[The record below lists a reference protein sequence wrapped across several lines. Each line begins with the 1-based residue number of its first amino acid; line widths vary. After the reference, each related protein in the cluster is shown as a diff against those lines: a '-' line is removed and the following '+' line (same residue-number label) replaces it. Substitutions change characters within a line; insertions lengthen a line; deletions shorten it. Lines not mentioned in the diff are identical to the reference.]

1 MTFIEDKEIN
11 LYEEDI
17 LQTKPYAES
26 LKNTILTAPTPFNI
40 GLYGEWGSGKSSI
53 ICTVQKELESDSTQ
67 KIKFVVYDAWKYAN
81 DSFRRMFL
89 KTLQEQLQ
97 LDGTELFDS
106 FYQSTSHD
114 KKIEQKF
121 NGKYLW
127 LILGFGFIS
136 IILTFLFS
144 KSDSTS
150 FIISLQAIFTL
161 MTALIAFFKNAF
173 IDYKLT
179 ISKPALFAPEQFEE
193 AFNEFITVIFD
204 KQCLIHPFRWIKEK
218 KIFEK
223 SVDKLVIV
231 IDNIDRCDKKTAYE
245 LLTNIKNFVSKKEGI
260 IFLIP
265 VDDEA
270 LKRHMQEHNKENGKE
285 ADEFLRK
292 FFNTTLKIK
301 HFQPRD
307 LFEYADSLNQKFNLG
322 FNPDTINIV
331 AKEYA
336 SNPRRIIQFFNNLT
350 TELNALESKH
360 QREFCEKNQS
370 LIAKLLIIREEWSDI
385 FKKITEQP
393 HLFNEHTEIDY
404 DKEEKN
410 EKLEFERFKQFMQ
423 KTRAIGSEIQ
433 TIEQIVLNI
442 TNGSTLSTELTN
454 LLEVGD
460 EQKLLAELENDHNYK
475 KVIHYIVEELRK
487 SIHRK
492 VYTDALNNLVLLS
505 NINNFKTIH
514 RSILGEISGFFYE
527 RNDIISTLILSK
539 NNDLEKLFQY
549 IETNRINGF
558 DYLQNHIVSSLQD
571 EWSTFRDHIENIPSI
586 WLDGFEYIINFSADE
601 KMIKELQPAFFHYY
615 GYFEASPIYENKWIN
630 ENKLSLIV
638 SDQLV
643 NYLINKIDNPIDADK
658 HTYKELFYFSEHNLV
673 NAKNIENLFLK
684 IKPNFSQQIVI
695 TGHAEQEKQK
705 YLKEIYSNINHL
717 IPLLK
722 NLNVEKL
729 NIPHIEAYINE
740 IIKPVQIKQ
749 NTAYNA
755 IQLNLLTDMTT
766 IKNFPEV
773 LLDFYIEI
781 YRISRGEIK
790 VIPQIKSLLKQYQS
804 LKNDFFEKLLTLRN
818 TYKLNLQPFFDYLIE
833 MADVNEKLFD
843 LYERLFSLKD
853 MQETK
858 SDKIKNKL
866 NVLINTLIVK
876 NDEHVEKLIVNLI
889 KNKLINPLLIDIVTS
904 KTPDEMVQLPTTIK
918 HIAFDYLCEKD
929 KIFTL
934 EENIE
939 AIKDIASFNSKYNDC
954 ILKIVKSKLP
964 NSEKVPDA
972 IEIINAMQ
980 DLSEDQIEEILRE
993 LKSQRKHETH
1003 GEEVKA
1009 LIKKLSPRKITS
1021 KEVLIEQTEVP
1032 AV

>member
-1 MTFIEDKEIN
+1 MIFIEDKEIN
-11 LYEEDI
+11 LHDEDI

-26 LKNTILTAPTPFNI
+26 LKNTILNAPTPFNI

-53 ICTVQKELESDSTQ
+53 ISTVQKELESDPTQ

-89 KTLQEQLQ
+89 KTLQEELKI
-97 LDGTELFDS
+97 DGSELFDS

-121 NGKYLW
+121 NSKYLW
-127 LILGFGFIS
+127 LILGFGLIS

-144 KSDSTS
+144 KSNDTS

-161 MTALIAFFKNAF
+161 LTALIAFFKNAF

-223 SVDKLVIV
+223 SIDKLVIV

-260 IFLIP
+260 IFLVP

-307 LFEYADSLNQKFNLG
+307 LFEYADLLNQKFTLG
-322 FNPDTINIV
+322 FSPDTINIV

-336 SNPRRIIQFFNNLT
+336 SNPRRIIQLFNNLT
-350 TELNALESKH
+350 TELKALESKH
-360 QREFCEKNQS
+360 EKEFCEKNQS
-370 LIAKLLIIREEWSDI
+370 LIAKLLIIREEWANI

-393 HLFNEHTEIDY
+393 HLFKEHTEIPY

-410 EKLEFERFKQFMQ
+410 EKLEFERFNQFMQ
-423 KTRAIGSEIQ
+423 KTRAIDSDIL
-433 TIEQIVLNI
+433 TIEKIVLNI
-442 TNGSTLSTELTN
+442 TNESTLSTELISLVELGEMDN
-454 LLEVGD
+454 LLP
-460 EQKLLAELENDHNYK
+460 ELEKNNNYIK
-475 KVIHYIVEELRK
+475 ITKFAVEELRK
-487 SIHRK
+487 SSIRK
-492 VYTDALNNLVLLS
+492 TFTDASNNLTLLS
-505 NINNFKTIH
+505 NINTFKTLDKA
-514 RSILGEISGFFYE
+514 ILGEIDGFF
-527 RNDIISTLILSK
+527 NDTNTVISILEYLK
-539 NNDLEKLFQY
+539 KDDLESVFKY
-549 IETNRINGF
+549 VEINRVYGF
-558 DYLQNHIVSSLQD
+558 NYLQNIIISKLTNIWNTLRS
-571 EWSTFRDHIENIPSI
+571 ESDHIEPI
-586 WLDGFEYIINFSADE
+586 WLDGFDLFVNHTQNEISV
-601 KMIKELQPAFFHYY
+601 KKLQPVFVNYYHY
-615 GYFEASPIYENKWIN
+615 FQESPLYEMKWIN
-630 ENKLSLIV
+630 EDKLAWIV
-638 SDQLV
+638 SDE
-643 NYLINKIDNPIDADK
+643 LISYFINRIGATIDSEKNE
-658 HTYKELFYFSEHNLV
+658 YKELIYLSEQTLF
-673 NAKNIENLFLK
+673 NAKSIESLFLK
-684 IKPNFSQQIVI
+684 IKPDFSKQIVI
-695 TGHAEQEKQK
+695 TGKAEQEKQK
-705 YLKEIYSNINHL
+705 YLTEIYSNINHL
-717 IPLLK
+717 LPLLK
-722 NLNVEKL
+722 NLKIEKL

-766 IKNFPEV
+766 INNFPET

-833 MADVNEKLFD
+833 MTDVNERLFD
-843 LYERLFSLKD
+843 LYERLFSLKN

-866 NVLINTLIVK
+866 NVLINTLIVQ
-876 NDEHVEKLIVNLI
+876 NDEHVEKLIINLL

-904 KTPDEMVQLPTTIK
+904 KTPDEMVQLPITIK

-939 AIKDIASFNSKYNDC
+939 AIKDIATFNSKYNDC
-954 ILKIVKSKLP
+954 IIKIVKSKLP

-972 IEIINAMQ
+972 IEIINAMI
-980 DLSEDQIEEILRE
+980 DLSEIQKEEILRE
-993 LKSQRKHETH
+993 LKAQRKHETH

-1021 KEVLIEQTEVP
+1021 KEIPPMPP
-1032 AV
+1032 AIPAG